1 MNALKYFN
9 AIYSYII
16 MVVNND
22 VKKENMIDTQ
32 QFKKLS
38 DTFNKSNNIQNIHD
52 IESDGG
58 YLKQKY
64 DIESD
69 GGISKEFI
77 VLQIIMDQER
87 IAVGF

>member
-1 MNALKYFN
+1 MNAFKYFN

-22 VKKENMIDTQ
+22 VKKENIIDTLQ
-32 QFKKLS
+32 LKNLS
-38 DTFNKSNNIQNIHD
+38 DTINKSNNIHD

-87 IAVGF
+87 IAVGM